1 MLGIIKIQIY
11 QQLPFMDN
19 IAQHII
25 CVNCHSLKMTNKWG
39 SPKTVSYTNLL
50 LHNIFLSRYNVYLK
64 INGFNDPSP
73 NQMNKTP
80 FYAY

>member
-50 LHNIFLSRYNVYLK
+50 LHTCNTVKLYDDLIFNMPK
-64 INGFNDPSP
+64 
-73 NQMNKTP
+73 
-80 FYAY
+80 